1 MRVKK
6 IQNVPNVSGD
16 VPLTGPGSGGV
27 IEARQKQQVLG
38 LARVSMGVVRPLLG
52 VEGDKDVVFG
62 QGKEIG
68 ERTPEPVPSPV
79 LEAARFRGPIVV
91 FLGLDETQ
99 HTHTYPRTNTHSKE
113 TTDLDLA
120 LSNFETPQSSE
131 QTVKSLPGIPY
142 FALDLSETSE
152 EDVGA
157 FLERARLEVDGG
169 DKTLPLGEEG
179 LSTTVTVELAF
190 AEPRSAANAF
200 SAFDAAVF
208 AEGRSMV
215 DWNARNNV
223 RNHFSLSFS

>member
-6 IQNVPNVSGD
+6 IQNVPNVSAD

-79 LEAARFRGPIVV
+79 LEAARLRGPIVV

-131 QTVKSLPGIPY
+131 QTIKSLPGIPY

-157 FLERARLEVDGG
+157 FLERASLEVDGG
-169 DKTLPLGEEG
+169 GKTLREEG
-179 LSTTVTVELAF
+179 ISTTVELAF

-200 SAFDAAVF
+200 DAFDAAVF

-223 RNHFSLSFS
+223 RNTFHHYFSKP